1 MENLTTEQWMEKYP
15 YLKKMAESIIFTTVD
30 DVNSMKNGEKISV
43 NGQEVVVEFL
53 KRIVQDSNYY
63 DYASR
68 FLDNEI
74 ASFGV
79 CYIIGGDTGGTIK
92 YEKSTLLE
100 GLEQLI
106 TSGKLILKPEEHQRY
121 EKLKNCISFE
131 RFLEKINGNNYNIEI
146 DGNKYSI
153 PIERIIYLMQLSE
166 EDFDRLCN
174 SSEIKNIDG
183 ILKEHFIYASY
194 KFFRENKVF
203 DGFVMPTNIKK
214 RFKDIQSLQKIDL
227 QALNKHLETEDTKF
241 KTIQLDSG
249 LKTAILSGMPE
260 DSSQLEKAIY
270 IYIKMCKL
278 LTYDDEYYA
287 VNQKGP
293 TTVKHKDVNYVSTI
307 NLTNNRVVCFE
318 FNLIYSKLLDE
329 LGIKFRS
336 YYKNMIGEAYGAGH
350 ANLEFR
356 SGKFLVG
363 ADSVTSILQ
372 GDIMRSKLNQPL
384 VGLKCVNKNQN
395 TQQEFKNAVTKI
407 YEILAKQ
414 ELQFNE
420 TPKVEHTETFEELM
434 NEYARATTNIQN
446 VSLDE
451 KLSILIDK
459 VNSTRMVGIDS
470 LSYILQL
477 KKVLFNELERTN
489 NIGISVIRSS
499 DTIDAN
505 RTAMAC
511 AIISVNKEGF
521 ETSPDQTVYYYY
533 SPNNELIPISKEE
546 LQSKFNDEIFGYIEN
561 DDPRISGIVEVGG
574 MKK

>member
-15 YLKKMAESIIFTTVD
+15 YLRKMAESIIFTTAD
-30 DVNSMKNGEKISV
+30 DVHNMKNGEKISV

-68 FLDNEI
+68 FLNNEI

-100 GLEQLI
+100 GIEQLI
-106 TSGKLILKPEEHQRY
+106 TSGKLILKPEEHKRY

-131 RFLEKINGNNYNIEI
+131 KFIEKINGNNYNIEI

-153 PIERIIYLMQLSE
+153 PIERIISLMQLSE

-183 ILKEHFIYASY
+183 IPKEHFIYASY
-194 KFFRENKVF
+194 NFFRENKVF
-203 DGFVMPTNIKK
+203 DGFVMPTNIKT

-227 QALNKHLETEDTKF
+227 QAINKHLETEDSKF
-241 KTIQLDSG
+241 KTVQLDPE
-249 LKTAILSGMPE
+249 LRTAILSGIPE
-260 DSSQLEKAIY
+260 DSTQLEKAIY

-293 TTVKHKDVNYVSTI
+293 ATMKHKDVNYVSTI

-336 YYKNMIGEAYGAGH
+336 DYKNMIGEAYGAGH

-384 VGLKCVNKNQN
+384 VGLRCVNKNQN
-395 TQQEFKNAVTKI
+395 TQQEFKTAVTKM
-407 YEILAKQ
+407 YELLAKQ
-414 ELQFNE
+414 ELQSSE
-420 TPKVEHTETFEELM
+420 TPQVEHIETFEELM
-434 NEYARATTNIQN
+434 TEYARTTTNIQN

-489 NIGISVIRSS
+489 NIGISVIRSN

-521 ETSPDQTVYYYY
+521 ETAPDQTVYYYY
-533 SPNNELIPISKEE
+533 SPNNELIPISREE

-561 DDPRISGIVEVGG
+561 DDPRISGIVEAGG

>member
-15 YLKKMAESIIFTTVD
+15 YLRKMAESIIFTTAD
-30 DVNSMKNGEKISV
+30 DINSMKNGEKISV
-43 NGQEVVVEFL
+43 DGQEIAVEFL

-79 CYIIGGDTGGTIK
+79 CYIIGGDTCGTIK

-100 GLEQLI
+100 GIEQLI

-131 RFLEKINGNNYNIEI
+131 RFLEKVTGNNYNIEI

-153 PIERIIYLMQLSE
+153 PIERIISLMQLSE

-183 ILKEHFIYASY
+183 IPKEHFIYASY
-194 KFFRENKVF
+194 KFFRENRVF
-203 DGFVMPTNIKK
+203 DGFAMPTNIKT
-214 RFKDIQSLQKIDL
+214 RFKDIQSFQKIDL
-227 QALNKHLETEDTKF
+227 QAINKHLETEDSKF
-241 KTIQLDSG
+241 KTVQLDPEF
-249 LKTAILSGMPE
+249 KTAILSGIPE
-260 DSSQLEKAIY
+260 DSTQLEKAIY

-293 TTVKHKDVNYVSTI
+293 ATMKHEDVNYVSTI

-329 LGIKFRS
+329 LGIKFKS
-336 YYKNMIGEAYGAGH
+336 DYKNMIGEDYGAGH
-350 ANLEFR
+350 VNLEFR
-356 SGKFLVG
+356 SGKFLVD

-384 VGLKCVNKNQN
+384 VGLRCVNKNKN
-395 TQQEFKNAVTKI
+395 TQQEFKTAVTKI

-420 TPKVEHTETFEELM
+420 TPKIGHIETFEELM
-434 NEYARATTNIQN
+434 NEYVRTTTNIQN
-446 VSLDE
+446 VSLNE

-459 VNSTRMVGIDS
+459 VNSTGMVGIDS

-489 NIGISVIRSS
+489 NIGISVIRSNE
-499 DTIDAN
+499 TIDAN

-521 ETSPDQTVYYYY
+521 EIAPDHTVYYYY
-533 SPNNELIPISKEE
+533 SPNNELIPISREE

-561 DDPRISGIVEVGG
+561 DNPKISGIVEAGG
-574 MKK
+574 MKR